1 MSTENPKNNKMD
13 NKDQIWILR
22 FFFWF
27 AKNKKMQ
34 ILLLLLIFVF
44 PILVLINNVFIP
56 VANFDLIPGQSENTL
71 GIEDSTKNE
80 SKKPT
85 KEQLALL
92 NEIFEKEKNL
102 AFQQNRLLLSRQDSI
117 YLLVN
122 IPDSSVT
129 IEIKGLA
136 ARTCKIQS
144 FEMSKRLHYGQHE
157 ALLNWLSEPFSL
169 ENELSTIP
177 KTPTLVVE
185 APKDTAEAAKLP
197 RKPLEPE
204 KTFVQYTLW
213 FSRNLVIEVE
223 QTELPAESDFELIR
237 RYKHQHDSLF
247 KRSLI
252 KKIAE
257 PMHPDQPI
265 QIKIKLNEADA
276 RAIYR
281 AMPHSNYA
289 KFILKL

>member
-1 MSTENPKNNKMD
+1 MD

-80 SKKPT
+80 LKKPT
-85 KEQLALL
+85 KEQLILL
-92 NEIFEKEKNL
+92 KEIFEKKKNL